1 MIKENHQT
9 KESPSNW
16 LSHERT
22 MKQSC
27 FMVLIIL
34 KHHQEIADMVWRLVL
49 KKAELKDGK
58 DTESL
63 NHLLGESCPPTR
75 NLY

>member
-16 LSHERT
+16 LSDERT

-34 KHHQEIADMVWRLVL
+34 KHYQETADTVWRLV
-49 KKAELKDGK
+49 
-58 DTESL
+58 
-63 NHLLGESCPPTR
+63 
-75 NLY
+75 